1 MEFSAFFTLV
11 VMLLAAA
18 LFISERVRPDLVAL
32 IVLVFLGVGGV
43 VTPQEAFA
51 GFSGSAVMTILG
63 ISILSEALRQTGVTR
78 WLGARM
84 HRLGA
89 GSEKRLILTTLLISA
104 GLSLL
109 MNNIAVVGVLLPA
122 VLGLARRSHTS
133 PSRLMMPLAYGTA
146 LGGMATLLTTANL
159 IVSNALKDAG
169 YQPFGLLDFFPIG
182 APLVA
187 MGAVYMVTFGMR
199 LMPRYMR
206 EDETLPQQLH
216 EKLSHLYGLARHLYE
231 IEVLAA
237 CPLAGQTLREARWLQ
252 RTGLRILTVRP
263 QGRINLPPFP
273 GMRIHAGDV
282 LVVQGSLQMER
293 LEELGLRFLRALPD
307 LSPIAESGLSLAEII
322 VAPHGGLIGR
332 TLQETRFN
340 ETYQLQVLGIW
351 REGAPLLD
359 DLGTIRI
366 REGDTLLVQGSAER
380 LHLLRRNPDWI
391 VLEEDPDAPLK
402 PERFGLALGIT
413 ALTLGIAAF
422 DILPVSL
429 AVFGGA
435 VLLLLTGCLD
445 MQETYRVIEWKAIFL
460 IAGMWP
466 LSTAMR
472 TSGLVNHLL
481 QPLIGEMTH
490 IPAWLVALVLIL
502 LALFLTQ
509 IMSGQVAALV
519 LAPVALTLASRL
531 NLDARALGM
540 AVALGCSLSFPTPF
554 GHPVNVL
561 VMTPGGYTF
570 RDYFRVGMPLTL
582 LAIVFILL
590 GLHFFWGI

>member
-1 MEFSAFFTLV
+1 MEFPAFFTLV
-11 VMLLAAA
+11 VMILAAA

-32 IVLVFLGVGGV
+32 IVLVFLGIGGI

-51 GFSGSAVMTILG
+51 GFSGSAVITILG

-78 WLGARM
+78 WLGTHM

-89 GSEKRLILTTLLISA
+89 RTEKHLILTTLLVSA

-169 YQPFGLLDFFPIG
+169 YAPFGLLDFFPVG
-182 APLVA
+182 APLVVL
-187 MGAVYMVTFGMR
+187 GAVYMVTLGIR
-199 LMPRYMR
+199 LMPHYTH
-206 EDETLPQQLH
+206 EDDTLPQQLH
-216 EKLSHLYGLARHLYE
+216 EKLSQLYGLTRRLYE
-231 IEVLAA
+231 IEVLPT

-273 GMRIHAGDV
+273 GMRVHPGDV
-282 LVVQGSLQMER
+282 LVVQGILQMEQMDA
-293 LEELGLRFLRALPD
+293 LGLRFLRALPD
-307 LSPIAESGLSLAEII
+307 LQPIAESGLALAEII
-322 VAPHGGLIGR
+322 VSPHGGLIGR
-332 TLQETRFN
+332 TLQEVHFN

-359 DLGTIRI
+359 DLGSVRI
-366 REGDTLLVQGSAER
+366 REGDTLLVQGAAER
-380 LHLLRRNPDWI
+380 LHLLRHNSDWI

-402 PERFGLALGIT
+402 PERFGLSLGIT
-413 ALTLGIAAF
+413 ALALGTAAF
-422 DILPVSL
+422 NLLPVSL

-445 MQETYRVIEWKAIFL
+445 MQEAYHAVEWKAIFL

-472 TSGLVNHLL
+472 TSGLVNDLL
-481 QPLIGEMTH
+481 QPLMGGMGQL
-490 IPAWLVALVLIL
+490 PVWMVALILIVLAFI
-502 LALFLTQ
+502 FTQ

-519 LAPVALTLASRL
+519 LAPVAITVASHL
-531 NLDARALGM
+531 HLDARALGM

-582 LAIVFILL
+582 LAIVFILT
-590 GLHFFWGI
+590 GLHLFWGI

>member
-1 MEFSAFFTLV
+1 MELPAFFTLV
-11 VMLLAAA
+11 VTILAAA

-51 GFSGSAVMTILG
+51 GFSGSAVITILG

-78 WLGARM
+78 WLGMHM

-89 GSEKRLILTTLLISA
+89 KTEKRLILTTLLVSA

-169 YQPFGLLDFFPIG
+169 YLPFGLLDFFPVG

-187 MGAVYMVTFGMR
+187 LGAVYMVTVGMR
-199 LMPRYMR
+199 LMPRYTR

-216 EKLSHLYGLARHLYE
+216 EKLSRLYGLTRRLYE
-231 IEVLAA
+231 VEVLPT

-273 GMRIHAGDV
+273 GMQVHPGDV
-282 LVVQGSLQMER
+282 LMVQGTLQMEQ
-293 LEELGLRFLRALPD
+293 LDAMGLRFLRALPD
-307 LSPIAESGLSLAEII
+307 LSPIAESGLALAEII
-322 VAPHGGLIGR
+322 VSPHGGLIGH
-332 TLQETRFN
+332 TLQEVHFN

-359 DLGTIRI
+359 DLGSIRI

-380 LHLLRRNPDWI
+380 LHLLRHNSDWI

-402 PERFGLALGIT
+402 PQRFGLSLGIT
-413 ALTLGIAAF
+413 ALALTAAAF
-422 DILPVSL
+422 NLLPVSL

-445 MQETYRVIEWKAIFL
+445 MQEAYRAVEWKAIFL

-472 TSGLVNHLL
+472 TSGLIHHIL
-481 QPLIGEMTH
+481 QPLMGGMAD
-490 IPAWLVALVLIL
+490 IPVWMVALILIL
-502 LALFLTQ
+502 LALLFTQ

-519 LAPVALTLASRL
+519 LAPVAITVASQL
-531 NLDARALGM
+531 HLDARALGM

-582 LAIVFILL
+582 LAIALILL
-590 GLHFFWGI
+590 GLHLFWGI